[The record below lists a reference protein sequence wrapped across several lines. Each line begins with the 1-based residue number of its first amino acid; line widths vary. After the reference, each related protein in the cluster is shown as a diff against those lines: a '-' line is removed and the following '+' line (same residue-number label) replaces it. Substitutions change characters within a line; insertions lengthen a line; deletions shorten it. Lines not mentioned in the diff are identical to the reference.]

1 MEKLTPLEIVF
12 GLVAVI
18 AVCGYLVWLVNKAAA
33 DKQKALAHQ
42 AAKANILDLAI
53 VEYILKLQVENR
65 QLRELLN
72 LRAKDEE
79 GR

>member
-1 MEKLTPLEIVF
+1 MAEYSPQEIF
-12 GLVAVI
+12 LGLVGVLAI
-18 AVCGYLVWLVNKAAA
+18 CGYLVWLVNTAAA
-33 DKQKALAHQ
+33 ERQKALANRV
-42 AAKANILDLAI
+42 AKADILDLAI

-79 GR
+79 SL